1 MKRLLRNK
9 RTGEYFTWTGTWSKD
24 LETAREFSNSLEAL
38 MAQDENW
45 LIGVELLILM
55 DHGPSEYDS
64 GLPLENPV
72 TERQNYGHPQL
83 TDVPFVTGFNSML
96 SLPIEQSQA

>member
-24 LETAREFSNSLEAL
+24 LETAREFSNSLEAI

-45 LIGVELLILM
+45 LIGVELLLLM
-55 DHGPSEYDS
+55 DHGPSEYDI
-64 GLPLENPV
+64 GRDNMELNPV
-72 TERQNYGHPQL
+72 TKGTSVSCGCP
-83 TDVPFVTGFNSML
+83 
-96 SLPIEQSQA
+96 